1 MKTFKI
7 RFNAKRRGA
16 LGTLSGFERFVNAE
30 SEDLARLKL
39 YDNFD
44 HVEIASIAEAPREV
58 VKVLACPYCGDAK
71 SFEALGC
78 CGESNAHFEEV
89 YRFDDAEGDD
99 ATLEDFEA
107 FRKAIK

>member
-7 RFNAKRRGA
+7 KFNTKRRNA

-30 SEDLARLKL
+30 SQDAARLKL
-39 YDNFD
+39 YDSFD
-44 HVEIASIAEAPREV
+44 HVEIVSMNETTREV

-71 SFEALGC
+71 HFDSLGC
-78 CGESNAHFEEV
+78 CGESSAHFEEV

-99 ATLEDFEA
+99 ATLEDFKA
-107 FRKAIK
+107 FQGKA